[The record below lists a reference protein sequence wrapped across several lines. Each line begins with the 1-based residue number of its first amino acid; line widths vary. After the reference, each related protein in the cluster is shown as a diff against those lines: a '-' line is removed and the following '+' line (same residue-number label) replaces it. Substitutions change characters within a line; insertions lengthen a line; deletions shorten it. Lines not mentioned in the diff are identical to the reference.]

1 MNSEV
6 VVSGFCLMEGIF
18 CSLLL
23 RDSWLKSARFFF
35 HMVVINIVVVM
46 RTELT
51 VLPTK
56 LFFSIFDMMYQV
68 VIQSRVIQF
77 FWPLKIR
84 VDFFTDL

>member
-35 HMVVINIVVVM
+35 HMVVM
-46 RTELT
+46 RTELI

-56 LFFSIFDMMYQV
+56 LYFSIFDMIYQV

>member
-35 HMVVINIVVVM
+35 FHMVVM

-56 LFFSIFDMMYQV
+56 LYFSIFDMIYQV

>member
-1 MNSEV
+1 
-6 VVSGFCLMEGIF
+6 
-18 CSLLL
+18 
-23 RDSWLKSARFFF
+23 
-35 HMVVINIVVVM
+35 MVVINIVVVM

-56 LFFSIFDMMYQV
+56 LFFSIFDVIYQV
-68 VIQSRVIQF
+68 VIPSRVIQF

>member
-1 MNSEV
+1 
-6 VVSGFCLMEGIF
+6 
-18 CSLLL
+18 
-23 RDSWLKSARFFF
+23 
-35 HMVVINIVVVM
+35 MVVINIVVVM

-56 LFFSIFDMMYQV
+56 LFFSIFDVIYQV